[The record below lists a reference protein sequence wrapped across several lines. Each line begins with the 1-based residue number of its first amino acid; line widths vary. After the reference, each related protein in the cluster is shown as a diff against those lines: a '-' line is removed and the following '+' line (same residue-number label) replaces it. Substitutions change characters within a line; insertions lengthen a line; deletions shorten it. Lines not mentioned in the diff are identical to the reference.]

1 MEWQG
6 GNQEKV
12 WVFSLIYIIHLPILK
27 IFHKFP
33 KICEAEKQLKDKEKL
48 NRIIE
53 NQPITH
59 VTLFLFEIQYFIF
72 EEGTLFL
79 PFITSDHNNN
89 CLRW

>member
-6 GNQEKV
+6 GNQKKV

-33 KICEAEKQLKDKEKL
+33 NIFEAEKQLKDKEKL

-59 VTLFLFEIQYFIF
+59 ATLFLFEIQYFIF
-72 EEGTLFL
+72 EEGTFL